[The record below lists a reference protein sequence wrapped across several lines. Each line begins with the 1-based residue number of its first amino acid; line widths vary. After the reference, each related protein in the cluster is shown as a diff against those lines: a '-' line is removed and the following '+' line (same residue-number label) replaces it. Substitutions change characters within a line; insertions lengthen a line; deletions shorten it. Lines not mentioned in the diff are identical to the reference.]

1 MEVTRLRR
9 VLDLVFLPAVWL
21 QDSEEL
27 VELCDDLRVDQIL
40 ESVLLLLE
48 PLEKVQGKQDESG
61 GVV

>member
-1 MEVTRLRR
+1 MRLCR
-9 VLDLVFLPAVWL
+9 VLDLILLPTVWL

-48 PLEKVQGKQDESG
+48 PLEEVEGKQDEIC

>member
-1 MEVTRLRR
+1 MRLCR
-9 VLDLVFLPAVWL
+9 VLDLVVLPAVWL

-48 PLEKVQGKQDESG
+48 PLEEVQGKEDEVC